1 MNGKIIRISLLAV
14 GCSILT
20 LVLLIIAVSTLA
32 PLYNDSVLYSFSQQL
47 YNCSLPEETV
57 LVEKH
62 KICGKLNGNGDGMDF
77 LACILI
83 KSDKTINQLQKHFE
97 TLEFK
102 GAKSSSKMAE
112 IQILTITEPKLMT
125 EYLENGEI
133 TFSNYNNSS
142 DKKYYAIVIHDGSYW
157 NFFDGRGS

>member
-1 MNGKIIRISLLAV
+1 MNGKIIRTILFAV
-14 GCSILT
+14 GGSILA
-20 LVLLIIAVSTLA
+20 LVLLTTAVFALG
-32 PLYNDSVLYSFSQQL
+32 PLYNDSVLSSFSQQL

-83 KSDKTINQLQKHFE
+83 KSDKTIKELEEHFKA
-97 TLEFK
+97 LEFK

-112 IQILTITEPKLMT
+112 VQVLNITDPKLKT
-125 EYLENGEI
+125 EYLENEEI
-133 TFSNYNNSS
+133 TFSDFNNSS
-142 DKKYYAIVIHDGSYW
+142 DQKYYAIVIYDGGYW
-157 NFFDGRGS
+157 NFFDGRGA

>member
-1 MNGKIIRISLLAV
+1 MNGKIIRTSLLAV
-14 GCSILT
+14 GGSLLA
-20 LVLLIIAVSTLA
+20 LVLLIIAVSALG
-32 PLYNDSVLYSFSQQL
+32 PLYNDSVLNSFSQQL

-83 KSDKTINQLQKHFE
+83 KSEKTINELEKHFE
-97 TLEFK
+97 SLEFK
-102 GAKSSSKMAE
+102 GAKTSSKMAE
-112 IQILTITEPKLMT
+112 IQILTVMEPELKT

-133 TFSNYNNSS
+133 TFSLINSS
-142 DKKYYAIVIHDGSYW
+142 DQKYYAIVIYDGGYW
-157 NFFDGRGS
+157 NFFDGRGA